1 MVEAKLKKLGYRTE
15 VDERS
20 EKIGYKI
27 RAARNERVPYI
38 LVVGEKEEE
47 SDTVSVRRRDDGE
60 NQDLGTLTFD
70 ELLTYLEKE
79 EKAYPGA

>member
-47 SDTVSVRRRDDGE
+47 AETVSVRRRDDGE
-60 NQDLGTLTFD
+60 NQDLGTISFD
-70 ELLTYLEKE
+70 ELVAYLEKE
-79 EKAYPGA
+79 EKAY

>member
-1 MVEAKLKKLGYRTE
+1 MRKWSRQKLGYRTE

-47 SDTVSVRRRDDGE
+47 AETVSVRRRDDGE
-60 NQDLGTLTFD
+60 NQDLGTISFD
-70 ELLTYLEKE
+70 ELVAYLEKE
-79 EKAYPGA
+79 EKAY